1 MSGRVGRVAV
11 KKLCDRSRGWL
22 ELELLF
28 RFNSWVDCGEVVN
41 FDWIGWE
48 VAVGRIDIV
57 GRQLDLGLV
66 GVEVGTESRCPTQ
79 HRDSVAAKSLAF
91 GRSWSLGT

>member
-1 MSGRVGRVAV
+1 M
-11 KKLCDRSRGWL
+11 
-22 ELELLF
+22 ELLF

-41 FDWIGWE
+41 FDGLGWE

-66 GVEVGTESRCPTQ
+66 GVEVHLVPRVDARLSTVVPLRKN
-79 HRDSVAAKSLAF
+79 H
-91 GRSWSLGT
+91 

>member
-1 MSGRVGRVAV
+1 M
-11 KKLCDRSRGWL
+11 
-22 ELELLF
+22 ELLF
-28 RFNSWVDCGEVVN
+28 RFNSWVACGEVEN
-41 FDWIGWE
+41 FDWIGSRE
-48 VAVGRIDIV
+48 VEVGRIDIV